1 MFPETS
7 LFEVKDPH
15 HTVVEG
21 CWPTSLDEGRGT
33 AGEELEGAFVGI
45 LVESK
50 LKVEF

>member
-45 LVESK
+45 LVES
-50 LKVEF
+50 

>member
-1 MFPETS
+1 MFPETL

-45 LVESK
+45 LVES
-50 LKVEF
+50 